1 MKMRSVT
8 FDTIVIHVFAPA
20 IGDHPFVK
28 GGVPL
33 TLGVKLQETVVSLDQ
48 YEQERAPRR
57 SRQELI
63 HHREVRKAM

>member
-1 MKMRSVT
+1 MRSVR

-33 TLGVKLQETVVSLDQ
+33 TLGEKIQDTVMSLDQ
-48 YEQERAPRR
+48 YERERAPRR